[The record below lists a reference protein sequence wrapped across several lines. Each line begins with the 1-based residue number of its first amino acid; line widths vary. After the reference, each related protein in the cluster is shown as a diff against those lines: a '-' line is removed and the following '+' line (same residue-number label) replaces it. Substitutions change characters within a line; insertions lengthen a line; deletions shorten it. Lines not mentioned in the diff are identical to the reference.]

1 MINFK
6 RGLSRLVKSISVSS
20 MIRIRN
26 LVSDAIIAN
35 PDMQNKPQKGTR
47 LRGIA
52 ENADLDIL
60 YALLRQEGFVSSYT
74 KSMGYQ
80 KRDIS
85 ERRSSVHLE

>member
-1 MINFK
+1 
-6 RGLSRLVKSISVSS
+6 

-26 LVSDAIIAN
+26 LASDAIIAN
-35 PDMQNKPQKGTR
+35 MDLQNQPQKGTR
-47 LRGIA
+47 PRGIA
-52 ENADLDIL
+52 ESADLEIL
-60 YALLRQEGFVSSYT
+60 YALLRQEGSISSDK

>member
-1 MINFK
+1 
-6 RGLSRLVKSISVSS
+6 

-35 PDMQNKPQKGTR
+35 MDMQNKPQKGTR
-47 LRGIA
+47 PRGIA

-60 YALLRQEGFVSSYT
+60 YALLRQEGSVSSYT

-85 ERRSSVHLE
+85 ERSSFHLE